1 MQFVVLQLKLSF
13 IILFLM
19 SILACVSRVTPPA
32 PLPPPMNKSEGLYH
46 IIGKNETLWRIC
58 KTYKVSIQ
66 EVAELNN
73 IKNPARI
80 KVGDKLFIPGARQQL
95 TVKASQQDSE
105 GTTPGI
111 VMKKGIFIW
120 PVKGPVITQFGI
132 DNGFKND
139 GIDIAVAP
147 GTSVVAAYDGQVV
160 FSSDLKGY
168 GKTIIIQHRDK
179 YATVYANNKTNLAKK
194 GDAVKTRQVIA
205 ATGGSGEGTRAP
217 HLHFQIREKNQAR
230 NPMFYLP

>member
-1 MQFVVLQLKLSF
+1 MFPESL
-13 IILFLM
+13 
-19 SILACVSRVTPPA
+19 
-32 PLPPPMNKSEGLYH
+32 PLPRCPRLRNKSEGLYH
-46 IIGKNETLWRIC
+46 TVGKNETLWRIC

-95 TVKASQQDSE
+95 TVKASQQDGE
-105 GTTPGI
+105 GTSPGI

-147 GTSVVAAYDGQVV
+147 GSSVVAAYDGQVV

-194 GDAVKTRQVIA
+194 GDAVKTRQMIATTGRLWGRQQSPASSLPDTRNKIRREIPSFICHEIVIGLVSSVKGFKVC
-205 ATGGSGEGTRAP
+205 T
-217 HLHFQIREKNQAR
+217 F
-230 NPMFYLP
+230 